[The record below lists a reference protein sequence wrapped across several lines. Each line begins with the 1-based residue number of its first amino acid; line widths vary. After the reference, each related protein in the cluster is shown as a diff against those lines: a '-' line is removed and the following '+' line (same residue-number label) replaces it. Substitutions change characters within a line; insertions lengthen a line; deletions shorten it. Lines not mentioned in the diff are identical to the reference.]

1 MEAWIIFLSND
12 DPEVMV
18 KLMEEYPE
26 FRKMYEEIYDMCL
39 NTEKVM
45 NMWSKELLELDKNT
59 VQYMIDEMQDEID
72 AQKVQLQEKDTQLQE
87 KDTQLQEMD
96 TQLQEKHTQ
105 LQEMDKL
112 LVEQKAE

>member
-12 DPEVMV
+12 DPEVIV
-18 KLMEEYPE
+18 ALVEKYPE
-26 FRKMYEEIYDMCL
+26 FRKIYEEINDMSL

-72 AQKVQLQEKDTQLQE
+72 AQKVQLQQKDVQLQE
-87 KDTQLQEMD
+87 LEAEIARLREQVEKD
-96 TQLQEKHTQ
+96 KIN
-105 LQEMDKL
+105 
-112 LVEQKAE
+112 

>member
-1 MEAWIIFLSND
+1 MEEWIIFLSND
-12 DPEVMV
+12 DPEVIV
-18 KLMEEYPE
+18 ALVEKYPE
-26 FRKMYEEIYDMCL
+26 FRKIYEEIYDMCL

-96 TQLQEKHTQ
+96 
-105 LQEMDKL
+105 KL
-112 LVEQKAE
+112 LVEQKAELERLRKEVEVLRG

>member
-12 DPEVMV
+12 DPEVIV

-45 NMWSKELLELDKNT
+45 NMWSKELLELDRNT

-72 AQKVQLQEKDTQLQE
+72 AQKVQLQEKDAELRE
-87 KDTQLQEMD
+87 KDAEIARLREQV
-96 TQLQEKHTQ
+96 EKN
-105 LQEMDKL
+105 KS
-112 LVEQKAE
+112 